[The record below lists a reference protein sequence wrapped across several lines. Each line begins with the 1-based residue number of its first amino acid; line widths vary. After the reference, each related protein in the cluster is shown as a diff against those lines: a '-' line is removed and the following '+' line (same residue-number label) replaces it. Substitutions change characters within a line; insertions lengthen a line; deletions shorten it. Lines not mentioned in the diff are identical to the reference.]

1 MERLPPIDSRVETLR
16 LLYGSLVRL
25 CLHTFA
31 SYAGRSLLAR
41 CLQRGGPATWGRQA
55 LPYAAALGAEVLL
68 SALVC
73 PRQYLAAVTTPRFL
87 LDYVLTGWSDVLRRL
102 DGFAPG
108 KFAAY
113 ALQAFASDAEWNFG
127 FFTWQLP
134 SVALT
139 LAKLCWRRR
148 TLGPTRT
155 RTLRVLMMLP
165 VQVMLR
171 AYVATFSVMIPE
183 SVGEVTESI
192 VSAVLEGMVTS
203 YLARHTWPLA
213 DLTDSPQTSSTDNS
227 DGRDTGSEDSP
238 QKREVTS

>member
-1 MERLPPIDSRVETLR
+1 MERLPPIDTRVETLR

-25 CLHTFA
+25 CLHTCA
-31 SYAGRSLLAR
+31 SYAGRGLLSR
-41 CLQRGGPATWGRQA
+41 CLRRGPPATWRRQA
-55 LPYAAALGAEVLL
+55 LPYAAALGAEILL
-68 SALVC
+68 SGLLC

-102 DGFAPG
+102 DRFAPG

-139 LAKLCWRRR
+139 LAKLCWRRCK
-148 TLGPTRT
+148 LGPTRT
-155 RTLRVLMMLP
+155 RTKRVLVMLL
-165 VQVMLR
+165 VQMLLR
-171 AYVATFSVMIPE
+171 AYVSTFSVMIPE
-183 SVGEVTESI
+183 TAGEVAESI

-203 YLARHTWPLA
+203 YLARHTWPLE
-213 DLTDSPQTSSTDNS
+213 DFTESPQISSSDNS
-227 DGRDTGSEDSP
+227 ECRDTGSEDLP
-238 QKREVTS
+238 PKCED